1 MTAVLPGRPRKAL
14 PFRFRRAALRSS
26 PATAAAP
33 PAPLPARTDPGLR
46 QRLGFYAMVAGL
58 FLAIVDTQLVTSSMK
73 EIQGGLSAGVDE
85 IGWVQS
91 SYLIGEIV
99 MIALA
104 GTLSRAIGTRLL
116 FTLSAIGFA
125 VASLLCGMAS
135 SLGEMTVARA
145 LQGFL
150 GGAMIPTLFA
160 ANILMFPPAKQV
172 RMTVLIG
179 LVATLAPTIGP
190 ALGGMVTQALSWRWL
205 FFITVLPGLAV
216 AWAVWVLVDI
226 DKGDRAALRNFD
238 RFGALLL
245 AVSLGSL
252 QYVLHEGPRLQWLDD
267 DSVKGLLLAAA
278 ATGALLV
285 WRCLRRRPA
294 ILNLGVFRD
303 CNFTLGCLFNFA
315 LGAGLFVG
323 DYLMA
328 QYLGRIRGL
337 NSEQIGQ
344 TLLVT
349 GAFEVLGAPVSLWL
363 ATRVDPRYV
372 LALGYAL
379 FGFGLYLAT
388 GMTADWDF
396 DELFWSQAVRGFS
409 LMLCFVPVTGLALG
423 TLSEGQVRDAS
434 GLFSLTRNLGGAIGL
449 AWVATAFEDR
459 TALHQSRLAES
470 LDAFD
475 PQVQD
480 RLAGMAADL
489 SDLIRHDPDLAA
501 LRIMSDIVG
510 RQAEVMA
517 FNDLLLMLAG
527 IMGVA
532 VLLLPLVRRAAAA

>member
-1 MTAVLPGRPRKAL
+1 MTAVLPAGPRKVL
-14 PFRFRRAALRSS
+14 PFLFRR
-26 PATAAAP
+26 TAP
-33 PAPLPARTDPGLR
+33 PASLPSRTDPSMR
-46 QRLGFYAMVAGL
+46 QSLGFYAMVAGL

-73 EIQGGLSAGVDE
+73 EIQGGLSAGLDE

-91 SYLIGEIV
+91 AYLIGEIV

-104 GTLSRAIGTRLL
+104 GTLSRAVGTRLL

-135 SLGEMTVARA
+135 SLGEMTAARA

-216 AWAVWVLVDI
+216 AWAVWLLVDI
-226 DKGDRAALRNFD
+226 DKGDKAALRNFD
-238 RFGALLL
+238 SFGASLL
-245 AVSLGSL
+245 AISLGSL

-267 DSVKGLLLAAA
+267 GSIRALLLAAA
-278 ATGALLV
+278 LAGALLV
-285 WRCLRRRPA
+285 WRCLWQPAA

-303 CNFTLGCLFNFA
+303 RNFTLGCLFNFA

-328 QYLGRIRGL
+328 QYLGRVRGL
-337 NSEQIGQ
+337 NSEQIGY

-379 FGFGLYLAT
+379 FASGLYLAT

-423 TLSEGQVRDAS
+423 TLSAGQVRDAS

-459 TALHQSRLAES
+459 TVLHRSRLAES

-480 RLAGMAADL
+480 RLAGIAAEL
-489 SDLIRHDPDLAA
+489 SDVIRQDPDLAA
-501 LRIMSDIVG
+501 LRVMSDIVNL
-510 RQAEVMA
+510 QAEVMA

-527 IMGVA
+527 IMAVA
-532 VLLLPLVRRAAAA
+532 VLLLPFVRRTAAA